1 MSTTGFPVEVTV
13 ALTGWMASTLFSVST
28 VKKNRNATMIT
39 GITV

>member
-1 MSTTGFPVEVTV
+1 MSTTGLPVEVTV

-28 VKKNRNATMIT
+28 VKTNRTATMMI